1 MKTLLKTG
9 LMMALGLLLYSNRAQ
24 AQVQI
29 QVNAPYWG
37 PAVGPNVQYYYI
49 PEIDGYYDLYSRS
62 YLFFDPVYGAWVSSP
77 VLPRAYASYD
87 PRFFHPVVV
96 QYVGRQ
102 PWGYLRDH
110 RAYCDRWGV
119 QPGRYYG
126 ANWPGRGY
134 VVAPRP
140 NYGPGGYYTPNG
152 GYARG
157 DYRDNRDYRS
167 NYGSYGS
174 GYDRRDDNRN
184 GSGGYNGHND
194 NRGGYNGHRG
204 NDNQGGY
211 DGRGDNRG
219 NYEGRNG
226 SNDQGSY
233 NTPGTPGGPQNQGTP
248 YPNAGGRG
256 RGRSL

>member
-1 MKTLLKTG
+1 MKTLLKSG
-9 LMMALGLLLYSNRAQ
+9 LVLALGLLLHSGSAQ

-29 QVNAPYWG
+29 NVNVPSWG

-49 PEIDGYYDLYSRS
+49 PEIDGYYDLYSQT
-62 YLFFDPVYGAWVSSP
+62 YLFFDPMYGAWVSSP
-77 VLPRAYASYD
+77 VLPRMYAGYD

-96 QYVGRQ
+96 QYIGRQ

-140 NYGPGGYYTPNG
+140 TYGPGGYYNHPYPNG

-157 DYRDNRDYRS
+157 DYRDNRDYR
-167 NYGSYGS
+167 GSYGG
-174 GYDRRDDNRN
+174 GYDGRRDDNRPN
-184 GSGGYNGHND
+184 QGNYGGRDERNDNRGGYDRND
-194 NRGGYNGHRG
+194 NRGGYNGPASPG
-204 NDNQGGY
+204 NIQSPGA
-211 DGRGDNRG
+211 G
-219 NYEGRNG
+219 NPNG
-226 SNDQGSY
+226 
-233 NTPGTPGGPQNQGTP
+233 
-248 YPNAGGRG
+248 GGRG
-256 RGRSL
+256 RGRTM

>member
-1 MKTLLKTG
+1 MKTLFKSG
-9 LMMALGLLLYSNRAQ
+9 LVLALGLLLYSSRAQ

-29 QVNAPYWG
+29 NVQVPAWG
-37 PAVGPNVQYYYI
+37 PAVGPNVQYYYL
-49 PEIDGYYDLYSRS
+49 PEIDGYYDLYTQS

-77 VLPRAYASYD
+77 VLPRAYAGYD

-126 ANWPGRGY
+126 SNWPGHGY

-140 NYGPGGYYTPNG
+140 NYGPGGYYDNRPYNQG

-157 DYRDNRDYRS
+157 NYRDSRDYRG
-167 NYGSYGS
+167 NYGG
-174 GYDRRDDNRN
+174 GYDGRYDGRRDDNRSN
-184 GSGGYNGHND
+184 QNPGGYYGRND
-194 NRGGYNGHRG
+194 NRGAYDRNGQG
-204 NDNQGGY
+204 SISSPSNPGVQQGSQPSPGGY
-211 DGRGDNRG
+211 
-219 NYEGRNG
+219 
-226 SNDQGSY
+226 
-233 NTPGTPGGPQNQGTP
+233 T
-248 YPNAGGRG
+248 GGRG
-256 RGRSL
+256 RGRGM